1 MSRNVCGPLVDKGG
15 FGFVPPAKS
24 GPIASAARRTESR
37 VGLGPP
43 GTACHCTLREA
54 HRAFG
59 IGHSVRRKPS
69 EGRAI
74 SPCSSGSLPRK
85 GRTQRGTTNHKRVGM
100 GRTAW
105 LKALYYDCLSAAAGR
120 QRGVLEDHAPFA
132 SYADAAQSLRTA
144 ARNSQES
151 QALVRH
157 GSCTPIPSNP
167 TSNPATRP
175 GLSRGRHAPQ
185 RPTERRSCRIAS
197 SQRSPGGPVPPTG
210 SKRAR

>member
-1 MSRNVCGPLVDKGG
+1 MLMPKHIFSQAMVSASSPSSAPRPHPPSWRRRGKWPCAICNPCGQGAEAEPATAERDDRRDLTEVEQKGEMSRNVCGPLVDKGG

-85 GRTQRGTTNHKRVGM
+85 GRTQRGTTNHRRVGM

-105 LKALYYDCLSAAAGR
+105 LKALYYDMPLS
-120 QRGVLEDHAPFA
+120 P
-132 SYADAAQSLRTA
+132 S
-144 ARNSQES
+144 
-151 QALVRH
+151 
-157 GSCTPIPSNP
+157 GS
-167 TSNPATRP
+167 
-175 GLSRGRHAPQ
+175 G
-185 RPTERRSCRIAS
+185 
-197 SQRSPGGPVPPTG
+197 
-210 SKRAR
+210 

>member
-24 GPIASAARRTESR
+24 CPIASAARRTESR

-85 GRTQRGTTNHKRVGM
+85 GRTQRGTTNHRRVGM

-105 LKALYYDCLSAAAGR
+105 LKALYYEIQGNVGRISIDGSGSRSMIDLACAAVMSMRTFAR
-120 QRGVLEDHAPFA
+120 LPPSQGV
-132 SYADAAQSLRTA
+132 
-144 ARNSQES
+144 
-151 QALVRH
+151 
-157 GSCTPIPSNP
+157 PS
-167 TSNPATRP
+167 
-175 GLSRGRHAPQ
+175 
-185 RPTERRSCRIAS
+185 
-197 SQRSPGGPVPPTG
+197 VPPLWDYLIPDH
-210 SKRAR
+210 SSWSLSQMRCS

>member
-1 MSRNVCGPLVDKGG
+1 MANSGNDGALESFLDEWVTLVSGCTPENEFCDNAEGLAIVARDLTEVEQKGEMSRNVCGPLVDKGG

-85 GRTQRGTTNHKRVGM
+85 GRTQRGTTNDRRVGM

-105 LKALYYDCLSAAAGR
+105 LKALYYDMPLGPS
-120 QRGVLEDHAPFA
+120 
-132 SYADAAQSLRTA
+132 
-144 ARNSQES
+144 
-151 QALVRH
+151 
-157 GSCTPIPSNP
+157 GSC
-167 TSNPATRP
+167 
-175 GLSRGRHAPQ
+175 
-185 RPTERRSCRIAS
+185 
-197 SQRSPGGPVPPTG
+197 
-210 SKRAR
+210 

>member
-1 MSRNVCGPLVDKGG
+1 MSRNVCGPLADKGG

-37 VGLGPP
+37 VGRGPP

-85 GRTQRGTTNHKRVGM
+85 GRTQRGTTNHRRVGM

-105 LKALYYDCLSAAAGR
+105 LKALYYDIQGNVGRIFIDRSGSRSMIDRACAAVMSTRTISGLPPS
-120 QRGVLEDHAPFA
+120 QGAP
-132 SYADAAQSLRTA
+132 S
-144 ARNSQES
+144 
-151 QALVRH
+151 V
-157 GSCTPIPSNP
+157 TP
-167 TSNPATRP
+167 
-175 GLSRGRHAPQ
+175 L
-185 RPTERRSCRIAS
+185 
-197 SQRSPGGPVPPTG
+197 
-210 SKRAR
+210 